1 MRMVTEEKVQKD
13 AEVSW
18 RSSFTSITKNLTD
31 WLEDLWPSSTTT
43 TNRTCVE
50 DVVIFGLIPVSSPEN
65 YHVIF
70 SAMDF
75 HPFSWLALGIMLCS
89 SQLIASRAEKYKLQR
104 HELAQNASQVLLI
117 SSVVQAA
124 VCSLEY
130 MQLMH
135 PLATSFGL
143 CSPFLI
149 GRFVQD
155 AMILPL
161 WVTSIGR
168 SMSQPHLARMAYS
181 YAGVGNLFQLA
192 AVWCCD
198 WSLSKIFLIPSAC
211 CIGIASYRVLQWYDP
226 ERVPV
231 TVRFDMQSSSYLL
244 VFYMVSGFMIEVLGV
259 SHEIGEQQMLLE
271 YAVLDVVGKVPS
283 CHLLTRALRMENFG
297 EINLRDR
304 LDAVMEF
311 EDEEL
316 QSVWGPARSLPLPI
330 LQIRMVQGPM
340 MEECM

>member
-1 MRMVTEEKVQKD
+1 
-13 AEVSW
+13 
-18 RSSFTSITKNLTD
+18 
-31 WLEDLWPSSTTT
+31 
-43 TNRTCVE
+43 
-50 DVVIFGLIPVSSPEN
+50 
-65 YHVIF
+65 
-70 SAMDF
+70 MDF

-89 SQLIASRAEKYKLQR
+89 SQLIASRSEKYKLQR
-104 HELAQNASQVLLI
+104 QELAQNASQVLLI

-198 WSLSKIFLIPSAC
+198 WSLSKIFLVPSAC

-226 ERVPV
+226 ERVPA

-297 EINLRDR
+297 EINLRGR

-311 EDEEL
+311 EDEEPYKLGVL
-316 QSVWGPARSLPLPI
+316 QSVGES
-330 LQIRMVQGPM
+330 QVFTFTHFTDKGGTVQ
-340 MEECM
+340 